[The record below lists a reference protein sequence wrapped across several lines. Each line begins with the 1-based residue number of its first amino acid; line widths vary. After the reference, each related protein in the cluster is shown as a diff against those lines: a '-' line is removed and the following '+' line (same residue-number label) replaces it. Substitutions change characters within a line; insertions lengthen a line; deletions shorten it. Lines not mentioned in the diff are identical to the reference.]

1 MLKRL
6 NKKQY
11 EIYIEKGIC
20 SLCST
25 EGEVFGNIAPLTS
38 YTLDKQCYIAGGF
51 NKLQGWKNF
60 PLCMSCSNY
69 LRQGKE
75 IMEKYLNFR
84 LGGIAYYLVPR
95 AIKDII
101 NTIPELM
108 NIYKDYE
115 DKKINTEKLRKISGE
130 EEQDILPLMQDE
142 RDFFV
147 LNFLFYEKKSSK
159 FMIHLLLKDVYP
171 SRLKELFQAKEDAEN
186 YEYLKKVKFSKKLT
200 QDVEFHFGILRYFTI
215 SRDQYLSLTE
225 KIFKKINIDKG
236 FMINLFIRKIR
247 ESFRKEGY
255 YDLDVFKAQVT
266 LNFLLELGI
275 IKNNL
280 EVNVLSEHGDK
291 NDLSD
296 KIENFFKGNEKTFYN
311 AQSKA
316 AFLLGVLGKKLIN
329 IQNQERGSTPFIKQF
344 KNLTMNE
351 RDIKA
356 LYPKIINKLQEYD
369 KNYYQQLE
377 EVISDYLIL
386 SGTNWSLSVD
396 EINYYFVLGLT
407 LHKLETFKTKKE
419 EE

>member
-1 MLKRL
+1 
-6 NKKQY
+6 
-11 EIYIEKGIC
+11 
-20 SLCST
+20 
-25 EGEVFGNIAPLTS
+25 
-38 YTLDKQCYIAGGF
+38 
-51 NKLQGWKNF
+51 
-60 PLCMSCSNY
+60 
-69 LRQGKE
+69 
-75 IMEKYLNFR
+75 
-84 LGGIAYYLVPR
+84 
-95 AIKDII
+95 
-101 NTIPELM
+101 
-108 NIYKDYE
+108 
-115 DKKINTEKLRKISGE
+115 
-130 EEQDILPLMQDE
+130 
-142 RDFFV
+142 
-147 LNFLFYEKKSSK
+147 
-159 FMIHLLLKDVYP
+159 
-171 SRLKELFQAKEDAEN
+171 
-186 YEYLKKVKFSKKLT
+186 
-200 QDVEFHFGILRYFTI
+200 
-215 SRDQYLSLTE
+215 
-225 KIFKKINIDKG
+225 
-236 FMINLFIRKIR
+236 
-247 ESFRKEGY
+247 
-255 YDLDVFKAQVT
+255 
-266 LNFLLELGI
+266 
-275 IKNNL
+275 
-280 EVNVLSEHGDK
+280 VNVLSEHGDK